1 MVYLCK
7 RISLCCCPL
16 QSDCNMTILKRI
28 ALLVAIISVSA
39 RPLVKIFLRSLA
51 SAPDDDIGEIPIL
64 STSEL
69 SSFVK
74 GSELFYHALIVVQ
87 DFVSCCLLYSY
98 HICIFFAYLYPP
110 PTHLSIRKRTSNWR
124 HKRCRVRN
132 STGFSKGWG
141 TCNNRRSKQS

>member
-7 RISLCCCPL
+7 RHRTTMILSRECQVFAAALCSL
-16 QSDCNMTILKRI
+16 QDMTILKRI

-74 GSELFYHALIVVQ
+74 GSELFYHALAHSGARFRIML
-87 DFVSCCLLYSY
+87 STLLISY
-98 HICIFFAYLYPP
+98 MHLFCIFIST
-110 PTHLSIRKRTSNWR
+110 THSSVYKRT
-124 HKRCRVRN
+124 H
-132 STGFSKGWG
+132 F
-141 TCNNRRSKQS
+141 